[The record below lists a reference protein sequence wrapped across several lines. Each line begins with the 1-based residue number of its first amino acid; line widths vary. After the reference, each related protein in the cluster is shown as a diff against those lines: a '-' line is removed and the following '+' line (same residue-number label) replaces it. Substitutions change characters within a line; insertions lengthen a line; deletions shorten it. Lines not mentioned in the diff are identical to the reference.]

1 MTDLLVRWGNG
12 GFGLGGGGGGWRGI
26 VVMEEMILKY
36 GV

>member
-12 GFGLGGGGGGWRGI
+12 GFGMGGGGWRGI

>member
-12 GFGLGGGGGGWRGI
+12 GMGDLEWGGGWRGI

>member
-12 GFGLGGGGGGWRGI
+12 GFGMGGGGGWRGI